1 MLPRIDA
8 LVTPAGPVSPVTPL
22 VPAGEGRQEEFQRSL
37 QTLVGQSLQG
47 QVLSQYK
54 DGSYLVRVAG
64 NAARMQLP
72 AGVQVG
78 AEVSLTLLAAQP
90 RPVFQFGGEHAQG
103 GQAALVYAQPPPGRA
118 PAGGPDALLPSQENH
133 TPPGATPRPPAGANP
148 AGQPAPPGGA
158 AAGSGPATP
167 PGGAP
172 ATAPGTT
179 AGAATPPLP
188 SGATPAAGQTG
199 ATVPPP
205 PAGATPATPATTP
218 AANPAANPAATLAT
232 ANASASATLLAAGL
246 PASAAPAATRPARS
260 LAATLLGRAPLTPAA
275 ELPELDAGSEPATL
289 SQTARVLT
297 SVLGTANSVA
307 GASAGLV
314 GRAALV
320 ASGAPL
326 PEQLAQTLRETIA
339 NSGLFYESHVA
350 EWVKGQ
356 RTLPELMR
364 EPQMQRLA
372 QGLAQGGAETAARA
386 ARGDAGPDL
395 AAAQMVNQQLH
406 SQEHARVQWQ
416 GEAWPGQPMQWH
428 IQREPREQ
436 RQQSGGQDDGAA
448 PEQVWR
454 SGVRF
459 RFPLL
464 GQVEAS
470 VTVVGGQIQIQVQTA
485 SEESAGT
492 LRAYAERLESAM
504 AAAGSPLSSLTIR
517 AGDRHDG

>member
-78 AEVSLTLLAAQP
+78 AEVSLTLLTAQP
-90 RPVFQFGGEHAQG
+90 RPVFQFGGEHAPG

-118 PAGGPDALLPSQENH
+118 PADGQAGGPGALLPSQENN

-148 AGQPAPPGGA
+148 AGQPALPGGA
-158 AAGSGPATP
+158 AAGTGAATP
-167 PGGAP
+167 PGGASGTP
-172 ATAPGTT
+172 GTPPGTT
-179 AGAATPPLP
+179 AGAALPGAAMPPLP
-188 SGATPAAGQTG
+188 AGAAPASAATPPSAA
-199 ATVPPP
+199 AIPNNP
-205 PAGATPATPATTP
+205 
-218 AANPAANPAATLAT
+218 ANPATLAT

-246 PASAAPAATRPARS
+246 PAPAAPAGARPAHS

-275 ELPELDAGSEPATL
+275 ELPALDASTEPATL

-307 GASAGLV
+307 GAPAGLV

-326 PEQLAQTLRETIA
+326 PEQLAQTLRQTIA

-356 RTLPELMR
+356 RSLPELMR

-372 QGLAQGGAETAARA
+372 QGLAQGGAESAARA
-386 ARGDAGPDL
+386 ANAGPDL

-436 RQQSGGQDDGAA
+436 GQQSGGQDDGAA

-492 LRAYAERLESAM
+492 LRAYAERLEGAM

-517 AGDRHDG
+517 AGDQHDG

>member
-118 PAGGPDALLPSQENH
+118 PAGGEAGGPGVPLPSQENH

-148 AGQPAPPGGA
+148 AGQPALPGGA
-158 AAGSGPATP
+158 AAGGAPATP
-167 PGGAP
+167 PG
-172 ATAPGTT
+172 TTPGTS
-179 AGAATPPLP
+179 AGAALPGAATPPPLP
-188 SGATPAAGQTG
+188 SGATPAAAPAG
-199 ATVPPP
+199 ATLPP
-205 PAGATPATPATTP
+205 PAGAAPNS
-218 AANPAANPAATLAT
+218 AANPAAALAT

-246 PASAAPAATRPARS
+246 PAAAAPAAARPARS

-275 ELPELDAGSEPATL
+275 ELPELDAGTEAATL

-320 ASGAPL
+320 AGGAPL

-386 ARGDAGPDL
+386 ANAGPDL

-416 GEAWPGQPMQWH
+416 GDAWPGQPMQWH
-428 IQREPREQ
+428 IQREQREQ
-436 RQQSGGQDDGAA
+436 GQQSGGQDDGAA

-517 AGDRHDG
+517 AGDQHDG

>member
-103 GQAALVYAQPPPGRA
+103 GQTALVYAQPPPGRA
-118 PAGGPDALLPSQENH
+118 PAGGEAGGPGVLLPSQENH

-148 AGQPAPPGGA
+148 AGQPALPGGA
-158 AAGSGPATP
+158 AAG
-167 PGGAP
+167 GAP
-172 ATAPGTT
+172 APPPGTT
-179 AGAATPPLP
+179 PGTSAGAALPGAATPPPLP
-188 SGATPAAGQTG
+188 SGATPAAAPAG
-199 ATVPPP
+199 ATLPP
-205 PAGATPATPATTP
+205 PAGAAPNS
-218 AANPAANPAATLAT
+218 AANPAAALAT

-246 PASAAPAATRPARS
+246 PAAAAPAAARPARS

-275 ELPELDAGSEPATL
+275 DLPELDAGTEPATL

-386 ARGDAGPDL
+386 ANAGPDL

-416 GEAWPGQPMQWH
+416 GDAWPGQPMQWH
-428 IQREPREQ
+428 IQREQREQ
-436 RQQSGGQDDGAA
+436 GQQSGGQDDGAA

-517 AGDRHDG
+517 AGDQHDG

>member
-47 QVLSQYK
+47 HVLSQYK

-118 PAGGPDALLPSQENH
+118 PAGGEAGGPGVPLPSQENH

-148 AGQPAPPGGA
+148 AGQPALPGGA
-158 AAGSGPATP
+158 AAGGAPATP
-167 PGGAP
+167 PG
-172 ATAPGTT
+172 TTPGTS
-179 AGAATPPLP
+179 AGAALPGAATPPPLP
-188 SGATPAAGQTG
+188 SGATPAAAPAG
-199 ATVPPP
+199 ATLPP
-205 PAGATPATPATTP
+205 PAGAAPNSAV
-218 AANPAANPAATLAT
+218 NPAAALAT

-246 PASAAPAATRPARS
+246 PAAAAPAAARPARS

-275 ELPELDAGSEPATL
+275 DLPELDAGTEPATL

-386 ARGDAGPDL
+386 ANAGPDL

-416 GEAWPGQPMQWH
+416 GDAWPGQPMQWH
-428 IQREPREQ
+428 IQREQREQ
-436 RQQSGGQDDGAA
+436 GQQSGGQDDGAA

-517 AGDRHDG
+517 AGDQHDG

>member
-1 MLPRIDA
+1 M
-8 LVTPAGPVSPVTPL
+8 G
-22 VPAGEGRQEEFQRSL
+22 GRW
-37 QTLVGQSLQG
+37 
-47 QVLSQYK
+47 
-54 DGSYLVRVAG
+54 
-64 NAARMQLP
+64 
-72 AGVQVG
+72 
-78 AEVSLTLLAAQP
+78 
-90 RPVFQFGGEHAQG
+90 
-103 GQAALVYAQPPPGRA
+103 
-118 PAGGPDALLPSQENH
+118 
-133 TPPGATPRPPAGANP
+133 
-148 AGQPAPPGGA
+148 
-158 AAGSGPATP
+158 
-167 PGGAP
+167 
-172 ATAPGTT
+172 
-179 AGAATPPLP
+179 
-188 SGATPAAGQTG
+188 
-199 ATVPPP
+199 
-205 PAGATPATPATTP
+205 
-218 AANPAANPAATLAT
+218 
-232 ANASASATLLAAGL
+232 
-246 PASAAPAATRPARS
+246 
-260 LAATLLGRAPLTPAA
+260 APLTPAA
-275 ELPELDAGSEPATL
+275 ELPELDAGTAPATL

-307 GASAGLV
+307 GAPAGLV

-320 ASGAPL
+320 AGGAPQ

-356 RTLPELMR
+356 RSLPELMR

-386 ARGDAGPDL
+386 ANAGPDL

-416 GEAWPGQPMQWH
+416 GEAWPGQPMHWH
-428 IQREPREQ
+428 IQREQREP
-436 RQQSGGQDDGAA
+436 QQQQGGQDDGAA

-492 LRAYAERLESAM
+492 LRAYADRLESAM

-517 AGDRHDG
+517 AGDQHDG